1 MQNTKNLLS
10 INNTKERTIR
20 TESQEEY
27 EHYIAIDWSQT
38 NMAIARMSKS
48 SKGKIKITE
57 CPTSIK
63 RLKEQ
68 LESLRGSKILTIEE
82 SSPAHWLYV
91 ELHDCVEK
99 IIICDPYKN
108 RLLGDGAKNDPI
120 DAKKLC
126 LLLKGGLLH
135 GVFHTTENIYKL
147 RKLVSSY
154 EDIISQSVRLKNQ
167 RAGFLAQN
175 GKSKKTKELPK
186 ETIEKLIQESQDKL
200 INGYTEVKKK
210 YLEEISTFC
219 KRDKRLR
226 FMKTIPGIGEI
237 LAVKILAMTVDPKRF
252 KNTGKYL
259 AYCGL
264 VKHAKESGGRIY
276 GRRNTR
282 YSRVLKSAY
291 KTAALAAIG
300 GNNPVREYYEVLIK
314 NGLAEYNARHTI
326 ARYIARLC
334 FGIMKNPGKYEPY
347 LWRKNR
353 CEK

>member
-1 MQNTKNLLS
+1 MQITKNGIIYHKVENIGS
-10 INNTKERTIR
+10 IP
-20 TESQEEY
+20 TESVY
-27 EHYIAIDWSQT
+27 DHYIAIDWSQK
-38 NMAIARMSKS
+38 NMAIARISNKS
-48 SKGKIKITE
+48 PDKVKITMS
-57 CPTSIK
+57 PTSLSG
-63 RLKEQ
+63 LKEQ
-68 LESLRGSKILTIEE
+68 LKTIKGNKILTIEE
-82 SSPAHWLYV
+82 CTPAHWLYV

-126 LLLKGGLLH
+126 LLLKGGLLKE
-135 GVFHTTENIYKL
+135 VFHTTEDIYKL
-147 RKLVSSY
+147 RKMVSSY
-154 EDIISQSVRLKNQ
+154 EDIINQSVRLKNQ
-167 RAGFLAQN
+167 RAGFLGQI

-186 ETIEKLIQESQDKL
+186 DTIEKLIQESQDKL
-200 INGYTEVKKK
+200 INEYSEVKKK
-210 YLEEISTFC
+210 YLDEISQFC

-237 LAVKILAMTVDPKRF
+237 LAVKILAMTIDPKRF
-252 KNTGKYL
+252 KTGGKYL

-300 GNNPVREYYEVLIK
+300 GNNPVREYYEVLTK

-353 CEK
+353 S

>member
-1 MQNTKNLLS
+1 MQITNNGFINLNLEK
-10 INNTKERTIR
+10 IELIKTGII
-20 TESQEEY
+20 Y
-27 EHYIAIDWSQT
+27 DHFIAIDWSQKS
-38 NMAIARMSKS
+38 MGIARISNKNPDKVKITIGPANLS
-48 SKGKIKITE
+48 GLKEHLNKIKGT
-57 CPTSIK
+57 
-63 RLKEQ
+63 
-68 LESLRGSKILTIEE
+68 KILTIEE
-82 SSPAHWLYV
+82 STPAHWLYV
-91 ELHDCVEK
+91 ELYDCIEK

-135 GVFHTTENIYKL
+135 EVFHTTENIYKL

-200 INGYTEVKKK
+200 INGYTEVKEK
-210 YLEEISTFC
+210 YLEEISIFC

-237 LAVKILAMTVDPKRF
+237 LAVKILAMTVDPRRF
-252 KNTGKYL
+252 KNGGKYL

-282 YSRVLKSAY
+282 YNRVLKSAY

-334 FGIMKNPGKYEPY
+334 FGIMKNPKKYEPY